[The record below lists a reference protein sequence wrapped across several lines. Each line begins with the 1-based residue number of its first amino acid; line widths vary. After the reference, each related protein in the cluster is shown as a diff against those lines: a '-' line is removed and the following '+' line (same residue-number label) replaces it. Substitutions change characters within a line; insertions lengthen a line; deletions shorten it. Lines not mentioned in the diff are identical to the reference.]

1 MEGRN
6 LTLEQLEIRVRA
18 LEKVVLSLLK
28 VLSGGELDG
37 YESN

>member
-1 MEGRN
+1 MGERN
-6 LTLEQLEIRVRA
+6 LTLEQLEIRVRT